1 MAHLMAPLT
10 PSDPHRLGRY
20 WLAGRLGAGGQGV
33 VYEAYGEAGE
43 RVAVKVPR
51 FDSADSRTRLARE
64 AAAAQRVASFCTAK
78 VIEAQVDEAPLYI
91 VSEYVPGRSLREV
104 AAGAGAYG
112 QGALRR
118 LAIGVATALTAIH
131 RAGIVHR
138 DLKPDN
144 IILGPD
150 GPRVIDFGV
159 AREAGPTTSGPI
171 MGTPG
176 YMAPEVLTGRA
187 ATGAADVWAW
197 GMVVLFAA
205 RGHDAVEAGEPMAVV
220 GRVLEFEADLSGL
233 PEELAP
239 LVSAATARDPADRPA
254 AGDLLLR
261 LLAEGGRPDAADPLA
276 RGGIV
281 AGELKGQAGP
291 DLGAIA
297 EELYGELSEAE
308 RAVVP
313 EVFLRLLDGDAL
325 RPVEREELP
334 EAKAVDS
341 MLGVFASAGILAAS
355 GGAYELVAPGLVRA
369 WPRLRDWLAGNREG
383 LPVHRRLA
391 EAAAEWDDHGRKPT
405 DLLHGTN
412 LDRTL
417 RWAATERKDLTLAR
431 REREFLDAAAGQARR
446 RSRRRGLVAAVL
458 AVLLVAALGGL
469 GTAEY
474 LRRESA
480 RQRDEALAREL
491 ALRAAGLRELEPA
504 LSGLLSVAAWRL
516 APALIETSGALY
528 EAASQHVTDV
538 FVAPYVNTA
547 SVQALSADGRVL
559 ASATDGTARLWD
571 VPTGR
576 KLHEVTGLGAG
587 VQTLAVSLDG
597 RLLAALDG
605 KGVRLWD
612 TVTGRPLGGRFA
624 GKASGLGALEF
635 DRTGRRL
642 SVPYGAEAE
651 QWWDVATRTPLTA
664 PGGAILNG
672 VSPDG
677 HYGFVAEGEESAEV
691 WDLGRGRPLDLPMM
705 PGTGTAVEARF
716 SDDGRDLV
724 VVEDVPRHDKPRIHL
739 YELPAR
745 TTVYEFDGQNAQ
757 AADVVFGGRYV
768 AMWRPADLL
777 TLRPR
782 DSLVPALRLPL
793 PDGVTQVR
801 FDLAGKAVRL
811 LDAVGGVSTV
821 DVSTVFDPP
830 VEGELPDLR
839 MRQDGRVLAV
849 KRRSR
854 LELLDPA
861 THRRL
866 AGPVAWK
873 GEGSAMA
880 FSRDGTLLA
889 YGDGDR
895 VRVLDV
901 ADGRERQAF
910 ELAGKGAERA
920 DALAFS
926 PDGRTLAVL
935 PSRFERGLPLEL
947 RDLAGGRTRTTKV
960 AGVGPMSFAPD
971 GSRLLMGGP
980 ELRLYDPAAGA
991 VLPVGAEARLIGGAF
1006 AYSPDGR
1013 QVAFSHPG
1021 RLTLWDRDLRT
1032 LLGAFPTV
1040 PGADQFELPA
1050 WSPDGRLIATYEK
1063 GPRIRL
1069 WDVASRRHIGVVF
1082 DGLAESM
1089 GDNIWLGFSADGTK
1103 LRTLDDAGTF
1113 RTHDLDRR
1121 HVAATVCA
1129 RAGRALTAA
1138 EWRAYLPGV
1147 EPFDVCR

>member
-1 MAHLMAPLT
+1 MAPLIS
-10 PSDPHRLGRY
+10 SDPHRLGRY

-51 FDSADSRTRLARE
+51 FDSAQSRSRLAKE
-64 AAAAQRVASFCTAK
+64 AAAAQRVASFCTAR
-78 VIEAQVDEAPLYI
+78 VIEAQVDDAPLYI
-91 VSEYVPGRSLREV
+91 VSEYVPGPSLREV
-104 AAGAGAYG
+104 AAGTGAYEAD
-112 QGALRR
+112 ALRR

-159 AREAGPTTSGPI
+159 AREAGPTTSGPA

-187 ATGAADVWAW
+187 ATEAADVWAW

-205 RGHDAVEAGEPMAVV
+205 RGRDAVEPGEPMAVV
-220 GRVLEFEADLSGL
+220 GRVLEFEADVAGL
-233 PEELAP
+233 PEELAS
-239 LVSAATARDPADRPA
+239 LVSAATARDPAARPA

-261 LLAEGGRPDAADPLA
+261 LLGEGPRRDDGDPLA

-297 EELYGELSEAE
+297 EELYGELSEDE
-308 RAVVP
+308 RAAVP
-313 EVFLRLLDGDAL
+313 EVFLRLLDGDGL

-334 EAKAVDS
+334 EAKTVDS
-341 MLGVFASAGILAAS
+341 MLGLFVSAGILRTG
-355 GGAYELVAPGLVRA
+355 GGAYELVAPGLVQA

-391 EAAAEWDDHGRKPT
+391 EAAAEWDGHGRKPA
-405 DLLHGTN
+405 DLLHGTH

-417 RWAATERKDLTLAR
+417 QWAATERKDLTLAR
-431 REREFLDAAAGQARR
+431 REREFLDAAAGQARTR
-446 RSRRRGLVAAVL
+446 TRRRGLLAAVL

-469 GTAEY
+469 GAAEY

-491 ALRAAGLRELEPA
+491 VLRAGGLRELEPA
-504 LSGLLSVAAWRL
+504 LAGLLSVAAWRL
-516 APALIETSGALY
+516 APELIETAGGLY
-528 EAASQHVTDV
+528 DAVSQHVTDV
-538 FVAPYVNTA
+538 FVAPNVA
-547 SVQALSADGRVL
+547 AGSVQALSLDGRVL

-571 VPTGR
+571 IPTGR
-576 KLHEVTGLGAG
+576 ELHELAGLGAG
-587 VQTLAVSLDG
+587 VQSLAVSLDG
-597 RLLAALDG
+597 RLVAALDD

-612 TVTGRPLGGRFA
+612 TATGRPLGGRFA
-624 GKASGLGALEF
+624 NNASGFGALEF

-642 SVPYGAEAE
+642 SVPYSSESE
-651 QWWDVATRTPLTA
+651 RWWDVATRAPLTA
-664 PGGAILNG
+664 PDGAILNG

-677 HYGFVAEGEESAEV
+677 RYGYVADDDEERAVV
-691 WDLGRGRPLDLPMM
+691 WDLRRRRRLDLPTL
-705 PGTGTAVEARF
+705 PGTGTSVEARF
-716 SDDGRDLV
+716 SEDNGALV
-724 VVEDVPRHDKPRIHL
+724 VIEDVPRHDKPKIHL
-739 YELPAR
+739 YELTAG
-745 TTVYEFDGQNAQ
+745 TAESEFEGQNAQ
-757 AADVVFGGRYV
+757 AADLVFGGRYM
-768 AMWRPADLL
+768 ATWRPGDLL
-777 TLRPR
+777 VLRPR
-782 DSLVPALRLPL
+782 DSLVTALRLPL

-801 FDLAGKAVRL
+801 YDLAGKAVRL
-811 LDAVGGVSTV
+811 LDAAGGVTTV
-821 DVSTVFDPP
+821 DVSPLFDPA
-830 VEGELPDLR
+830 VDGELPDLR
-839 MRQDGRVLAV
+839 MREDGRVLAV
-849 KRRSR
+849 KRDDR

-861 THRRL
+861 TRRRL
-866 AGPVAWK
+866 AGPIAWR

-880 FSRDGTLLA
+880 FSGDGTRLA
-889 YGDGDR
+889 YGDGPR

-901 ADGRERQAF
+901 AGGRETQAF
-910 ELAGKGAERA
+910 ELAGKGAEKA

-935 PSRFERGLPLEL
+935 PSRFEGALPLEL
-947 RDLAGGRTRTTKV
+947 RDLATSRTRTTKV
-960 AGVGPMSFAPD
+960 SGVGPMSFAPD

-980 ELRLYDPAAGA
+980 ELRLYDPVGGT
-991 VLPVGAEARLIGGAF
+991 VLPVGDEARRIGGAF

-1013 QVAFSHPG
+1013 QVAFSHPD
-1021 RLTLWDRDLRT
+1021 RITLWDRDLRT

-1040 PGADQFELPA
+1040 PGAEQFELPA

-1082 DGLAESM
+1082 DGLAEST
-1089 GDNIWLGFSADGTK
+1089 GDNVWLGFSADGTK
-1103 LRTLDDAGTF
+1103 LRTLDDDGAF

-1129 RAGRALTAA
+1129 RARRALTAA